1 MNLPRSTQTTPL
13 QKGSLAADG
22 TTRSLLS
29 LGIPSIPC
37 VSVWILLPCF
47 LPCLE
52 RGFLFKSFINYSSLN
67 PPPPCFV
74 SQSSFIDWLVKRQ
87 NPQSQCRRHCPLIT
101 PKHKLGGEDGW
112 AVLSARIPTHQCPER
127 PRQPGQPP
135 ASARIRGAPDAPR
148 VAVSTS
154 GHTRSDPLW
163 PSTAAVPHLL
173 RGTLR
178 SYFVAFVFSFFLLHV
193 VAWGN
198 DSQSSCP
205 HVSSLC
211 HRPETNPLRLPG
223 PAPRQR
229 QKPWNKA
236 RGLPAQRTPPTESLN

>member
-1 MNLPRSTQTTPL
+1 M
-13 QKGSLAADG
+13 
-22 TTRSLLS
+22 
-29 LGIPSIPC
+29 
-37 VSVWILLPCF
+37 
-47 LPCLE
+47 
-52 RGFLFKSFINYSSLN
+52 
-67 PPPPCFV
+67 
-74 SQSSFIDWLVKRQ
+74 SQSSFIDWLEKRQ
-87 NPQSQCRRHCPLIT
+87 NPQSQCQRHCPLIT
-101 PKHKLGGEDGW
+101 PKLKLGGEDGW

-135 ASARIRGAPDAPR
+135 ASARIRDAPDAPR

-163 PSTAAVPHLL
+163 PSMAAVLHLL
-173 RGTLR
+173 RGTLW
-178 SYFVAFVFSFFLLHV
+178 SYFVAFVFSFSLLHV

-198 DSQSSCP
+198 DSQSSRP

-211 HRPETNPLRLPG
+211 HPPGTNPLRFPG

-229 QKPWNKA
+229 QKPWSKA